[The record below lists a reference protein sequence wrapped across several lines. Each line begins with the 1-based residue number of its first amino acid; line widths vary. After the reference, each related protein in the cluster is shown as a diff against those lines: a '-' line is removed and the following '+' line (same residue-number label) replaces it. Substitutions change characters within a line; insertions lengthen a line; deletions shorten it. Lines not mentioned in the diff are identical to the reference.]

1 MKWLVAI
8 LLLQLLLKSS
18 FTAFCQTGKSDLV
31 KSNIIERFIETISE
45 STEQEIDYTTLL
57 EDLYY
62 YYDHPIN
69 LNQAKP
75 EELRKLYLLSEL
87 QINSLF
93 EYIKRHGALLSIYE
107 IQFISGWDNETIYS
121 LLPFIDVLPVQ
132 QKKTLRIGNVFR
144 NGKHELVARY
154 TQILEPSSGF
164 LMNDTNNTSGYLGDP
179 SQIFFRY
186 RFTYRDRVSMGFV
199 AKKDRGEEFFTGTQ
213 PMGFDFYGGHIF
225 LKDIGPFKKIALG
238 DYNLQF
244 GQGLTLWT
252 GFGYGRT
259 ALTMNIK
266 RFPSSIRPCTATNQ
280 AFFNRGIAAEAKIG
294 AFYVT
299 GFVSYKPVGATIT
312 EEDSLTGKVLTF
324 SSFYETGLHRTL
336 SEVDKKNRI
345 NEFLTGGNVS
355 FRAQKWNLGVTA
367 AYSQYSATLVLD
379 NQLYNKFRFEGDRLF
394 NVGLDYNI
402 LLGKF
407 YLFGEIAFS
416 QNGAHAL
423 MQGVQTNLSGNFA
436 LSLLFRDYSKKY
448 QNIHSN
454 AFGECSEAQNERGFY
469 LGFTATPFQKFN
481 LMGYMDVFQF
491 PWLRFNVDAPS
502 IGHELLLQ
510 ATFVPNRRLETYFR
524 VRRKN
529 TQQNST
535 LNDKYTEPLI
545 NVAKTNYRFN
555 FTYEVNKQLKLKNRI
570 EILTIEQADKPFRWG
585 YLIYQDVI
593 YKPVV
598 IPLDLSARF
607 AVFNTDDFDTRLYAY
622 ENDVL
627 YSFSIPA
634 YYYQGMRFY
643 FQAKYDIIPSLS
655 IWFRIAQSYF
665 LNRQTIGSGLDEIQ
679 GNTRT
684 EITAQLRY
692 RFGISR
698 KAKKLSSN

>member
-1 MKWLVAI
+1 MKCLVAI
-8 LLLQLLLKSS
+8 LLLQLLLKST
-18 FTAFCQTGKSDLV
+18 FTAFCQTGKSDPV
-31 KSNIIERFIETISE
+31 KENIIERFIETISE
-45 STEQEIDYTTLL
+45 STEQEIDYTSLL

-75 EELRKLYLLSEL
+75 EELRKLYLLSEI
-87 QINSLF
+87 QINNLF

-121 LLPFIDVLPVQ
+121 LLPFIDVLTVQ
-132 QKKTLRIGNVFR
+132 QKKPLRIGNVFR
-144 NGKHELVARY
+144 DGKHELVARY
-154 TQILEPSSGF
+154 TRILELSSGF
-164 LMNDTNNTSGYLGDP
+164 LMNDTNNNSGYLGDP

-213 PMGFDFYGGHIF
+213 PLGFDFYGGHVF

-252 GFGYGRT
+252 GFGYRRT
-259 ALTMNIK
+259 AMAMNIK

-280 AFFNRGIAAEAKIG
+280 ALFNRGVSAQAKIG

-312 EEDSLTGKVLTF
+312 EVDSLTGNVLTF

-336 SEVDKKNRI
+336 SEVNKKNRI
-345 NEFLTGGNVS
+345 YEFLTGGNVS
-355 FRAQKWNLGVTA
+355 FRARKWNIGLTA
-367 AYSQYSATLVLD
+367 AYTQYSATLVLD
-379 NQLYNKFRFEGDRLF
+379 NQLYNLYRFQGDRLF
-394 NVGLDYNI
+394 NVGMDYNV

-407 YLFGEIAFS
+407 YLFGELAFS
-416 QNGAHAL
+416 QNGSHAL

-436 LSLLFRDYSKKY
+436 LSFLFRDYSKRY
-448 QNIHSN
+448 QNMNSN
-454 AFGECSEAQNERGFY
+454 AFGERSEVQNEQGFY

-481 LMGYMDVFQF
+481 LMGYMDVFLF

-510 ATFVPNRRLETYFR
+510 ATYVPNRRLETYLR

-535 LNDKYTEPLI
+535 LNNKYTNPLI
-545 NVAKTNYRFN
+545 DVAKTNYRFN

-570 EILTIEQADKPFRWG
+570 EIVTVEQTDRPFRWG
-585 YLIYQDVI
+585 YLIYQDII
-593 YKPVV
+593 YKPIA
-598 IPLDLSARF
+598 IPLDLSARL
-607 AVFNTDDFDTRLYAY
+607 AVFNTDDFDTRLYGY

-634 YYYQGMRFY
+634 YFYQGMRFY
-643 FQAKYDIIPSLS
+643 FQAKYDIIFGLS

-684 EITAQLRY
+684 EIKAQLRY
-692 RFGISR
+692 RFGTSR